1 MAAIRVQAMATTA
14 VAIVA
19 GTVAGATAV
28 AVVAGTVAGSTAVAA
43 AELEPR

>member
-14 VAIVA
+14 VAVVA

-28 AVVAGTVAGSTAVAA
+28 AVVAGTVATAVAA